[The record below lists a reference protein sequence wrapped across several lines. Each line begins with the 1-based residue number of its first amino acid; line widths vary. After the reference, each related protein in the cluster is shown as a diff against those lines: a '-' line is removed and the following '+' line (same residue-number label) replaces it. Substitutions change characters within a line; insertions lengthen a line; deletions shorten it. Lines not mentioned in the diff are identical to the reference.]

1 MTRTTVH
8 MEPVSTVALLLHQH
22 GLLMKPIKMVT
33 PKSVYSELM
42 LLHKVYQI
50 DYREY
55 ITEFSIKTDCE
66 RLRWEMFLHSRN
78 Y

>member
-50 DYREY
+50 DYKE
-55 ITEFSIKTDCE
+55 
-66 RLRWEMFLHSRN
+66 
-78 Y
+78 